1 MPVQNCIVGM
11 LQTHVKEYPTLHYFE
26 IPRHAQPMLEILGIP
41 VHNYIGGMLQTCPVI
56 YGRRGTDKHTYQ
68 QTAIDLNVLYP
79 LATALHIAILSAH
92 NVSPYEAFSTLH
104 PVR

>member
-1 MPVQNCIVGM
+1 MTIRSARSVCSYLWIW
-11 LQTHVKEYPTLHYFE
+11 
-26 IPRHAQPMLEILGIP
+26 
-41 VHNYIGGMLQTCPVI
+41 
-56 YGRRGTDKHTYQ
+56 GTDKHTYQ

-92 NVSPYEAFSTLH
+92 KVRPYEAFSTLH

>member
-1 MPVQNCIVGM
+1 MSDHM
-11 LQTHVKEYPTLHYFE
+11 LLMKRDST
-26 IPRHAQPMLEILGIP
+26 AM
-41 VHNYIGGMLQTCPVI
+41 YI
-56 YGRRGTDKHTYQ
+56 TYQ

-92 NVSPYEAFSTLH
+92 KVSPYEAFSTLH